1 MAQQPTITPNQLTD
15 FLLRNPRATLAYS
28 NKRTIH
34 IHLLPPGPDAQPL
47 DLEPIRDANKVIHPA
62 QPIRPLWLLQRRG
75 HTYSDYTACQNEPIR
90 LGTQIQPRNA
100 PWVGTAGAPCA
111 WPGPDKATRWG
122 FLTNWHVAHG
132 GIGSDRHP
140 IHQPTD
146 AQGII
151 GYRDEFAQPTPAGVN
166 TIDACLVDC
175 FVQGKHTIAWSILG
189 EDTFSPEPRNATVGQ
204 GAFKTGRTTGLT
216 EGACVA
222 VGASARVDYGD
233 FTAVFQDQDVF
244 EGTRQLFGDAG
255 DSGSMILC
263 ACNRGPMSLLFA
275 GSGRTTLGNPIRHVI
290 AALNLSFA
298 P

>member
-1 MAQQPTITPNQLTD
+1 MAQQPTITPNALTK
-15 FLLRNPRATLAYS
+15 FLLQNPRATLTYT
-28 NKRTIH
+28 NNGTIH
-34 IHLLPPGPDAQPL
+34 IHLLPPDEDASPLRTHDLPDQP
-47 DLEPIRDANKVIHPA
+47 VSIHPA
-62 QPIRPLWLLQRRG
+62 APIRPLWLLQRRG

-100 PWVGTAGAPCA
+100 PWLGTAGAPCA
-111 WPGPDKATRWG
+111 WPGPDKATKWG
-122 FLTNWHVAHG
+122 FLTNWHIAHG

-166 TIDACLVDC
+166 TVDACLVDC

-189 EDTFSPEPRNATVGQ
+189 QDTFSPEPRNATVGQ
-204 GAFKTGRTTGLT
+204 AAFKTGRTTGLT

-233 FTAVFQDQDVF
+233 FTAVFQDQDVYETPNAHF
-244 EGTRQLFGDAG
+244 AAPG

-275 GSGRTTLGNPIRHVI
+275 GGGRQTIGNPIRHVI
-290 AALNLSFA
+290 EALSLSFK